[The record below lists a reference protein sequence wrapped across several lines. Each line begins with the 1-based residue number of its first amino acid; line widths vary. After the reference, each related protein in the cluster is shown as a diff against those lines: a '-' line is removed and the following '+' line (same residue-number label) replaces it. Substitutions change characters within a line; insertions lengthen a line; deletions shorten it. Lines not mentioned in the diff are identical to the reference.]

1 MGATLLALGGAL
13 SVLAQEPAEI
23 LIRNGRIVTE
33 AGRLQADLRIR
44 GGEIAEIARNLTPT
58 RGARTVD
65 ATGKLV
71 LPGGI
76 DTHVHLN
83 PVRTPDIR
91 PGADD
96 FESASRAALAGGITT
111 IGAFIGQNPRKGVIA
126 VGADADVVIWDPE
139 LTRTIR
145 DEDILSNGKFS
156 IFSGWE
162 VTGWPIVTIRRGQ
175 VVYENGKIVAAPGS
189 GRLVARTRWQRP

>member
-1 MGATLLALGGAL
+1 MRIRLAILLALAGAL

-23 LIRNGRIVTE
+23 LIRNGLVVTE
-33 AGRLQADLRIR
+33 TGRVQADVRIR
-44 GGEIAEIARNLTPT
+44 GAEIAEIGRNLTPA

-83 PVRTPDIR
+83 PVRTPTTA

-111 IGAFIGQNPRKGVIA
+111 IGAFIGQNPSVPGCT
-126 VGADADVVIWDPE
+126 DP
-139 LTRTIR
+139 
-145 DEDILSNGKFS
+145 
-156 IFSGWE
+156 
-162 VTGWPIVTIRRGQ
+162 RRGRRCG
-175 VVYENGKIVAAPGS
+175 ES
-189 GRLVARTRWQRP
+189 DHDRGRDPPFHDRRSSEALARRRRHAS

>member
-1 MGATLLALGGAL
+1 MTEDALIACSLGLRGGMRRVGAILLALGGAL
-13 SVLAQEPAEI
+13 SALAQEPVEI
-23 LIRNGRIVTE
+23 LIRNGLVVTE
-33 AGRLQADLRIR
+33 TGRLQADVRIR
-44 GGEIAEIARNLTPT
+44 GAEIAEIGRNLTPA

-83 PVRTPDIR
+83 PVRTPDDR

-111 IGAFIGQNPRKGVIA
+111 IGAFIGQNPKRA
-126 VGADADVVIWDPE
+126 RFTDP
-139 LTRTIR
+139 
-145 DEDILSNGKFS
+145 
-156 IFSGWE
+156 
-162 VTGWPIVTIRRGQ
+162 RRGRRCR
-175 VVYENGKIVAAPGS
+175 ES
-189 GRLVARTRWQRP
+189 DHDRGRDPPFHYQRSSEALARRRHDAS